1 MYIGRGAS
9 YISGVYVV
17 GLLNVS
23 HGVPL
28 QICVWGGAGVYCAVA
43 TTRAA
48 MTGKRPSVLLIVAL
62 LREGESFVVVVP

>member
-28 QICVWGGAGVYCAVA
+28 QICVSGGC
-43 TTRAA
+43 
-48 MTGKRPSVLLIVAL
+48 L
-62 LREGESFVVVVP
+62 LRRCNYEGRYDG